1 MKIGKGKEMKEYTVV
16 YIKDD
21 KEYARDIYNTGTTIK
36 DIVDELN
43 CSMNRYGVD
52 YDYVTIFD
60 ANNEEDIV
68 YFKVVNINGYY
79 VLSEM

>member
-1 MKIGKGKEMKEYTVV
+1 MKEYTVV
-16 YIKDD
+16 YIKDFEECSR
-21 KEYARDIYNTGTTIK
+21 KIYNPGTTIE

-43 CSMNRYGVD
+43 YYMNRYSLD

-68 YFKVVNINGYY
+68 YFR
-79 VLSEM
+79 VLNVDGKYELVEVF

>member
-1 MKIGKGKEMKEYTVV
+1 MKEYTVV

-21 KEYARDIYNTGTTIK
+21 KEYARDIYNPGTDIK

-43 CSMNRYGVD
+43 YRMNRYGVD

-68 YFKVVNINGYY
+68 YFKVFNVAGKYEL
-79 VLSEM
+79 VKVF